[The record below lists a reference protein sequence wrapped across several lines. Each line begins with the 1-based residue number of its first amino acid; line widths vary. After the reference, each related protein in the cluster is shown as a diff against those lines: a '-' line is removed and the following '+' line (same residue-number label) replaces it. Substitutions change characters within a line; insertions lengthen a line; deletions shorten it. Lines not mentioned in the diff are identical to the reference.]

1 MRQNLMSIH
10 VSIRNTSVLL
20 LKVDLAIKRKL
31 WFNFTINQ
39 KYFYFL
45 RDAMVFTLRKKIH
58 NTCSSSMFC
67 SYQSFLFC
75 TKYGC
80 VNWCPEDIVE
90 RRGMFRTWQSRWPW
104 LETTFSFLR
113 SLLSLLSSL
122 SVFLAI
128 FSLSFLRS
136 LISLLSSLSE

>member
-1 MRQNLMSIH
+1 LIWP
-10 VSIRNTSVLL
+10 
-20 LKVDLAIKRKL
+20 LKGNCGSTLS
-31 WFNFTINQ
+31 INQ

-45 RDAMVFTLRKKIH
+45 RDAMVFTLRIKIH
-58 NTCSSSMFC
+58 NTCSTSMFC
-67 SYQSFLFC
+67 SA
-75 TKYGC
+75 
-80 VNWCPEDIVE
+80 DIVE
-90 RRGMFRTWQSRWPW
+90 RRGMFTTWQSKWPW

-136 LISLLSSLSE
+136 LIPCYPLSLNKFPLLDQLTSLFYKFFLFLINVHI